1 MRSDRYGFVVTAAM
15 VRNGVFATYDDLR
28 RIGMVVTG
36 LLALSSWLPR

>member
-1 MRSDRYGFVVTAAM
+1 M

-36 LLALSSWLPR
+36 LLALIILVAALIVPWRRAPSVP